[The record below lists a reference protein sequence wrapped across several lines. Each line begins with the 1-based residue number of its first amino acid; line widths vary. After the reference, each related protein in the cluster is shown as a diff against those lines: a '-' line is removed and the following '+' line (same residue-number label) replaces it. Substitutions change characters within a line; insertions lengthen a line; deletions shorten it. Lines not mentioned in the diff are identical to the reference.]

1 MPTFRV
7 EVPVAGG
14 TFTYTVTAASKSK
27 AIKQAM
33 EGSYDDTEYD
43 LELEWDEADAE
54 KEEI

>member
-1 MPTFRV
+1 MPKFRV